1 MSRSDDGQKENSAP
15 VMFVFAGPNGSGKS
29 SINAQVL
36 KNPALGFSGEYINA
50 DDIAKSME
58 SQIPDYQ
65 TRNIKAAELAESR
78 RLIALQS
85 GHSFAF
91 ESVMSTPEK
100 VALLTQARER
110 GFQVAL
116 VFVTTDDAE
125 KNVAR
130 VSNRVAM
137 GGHAVEPD
145 TVRKRYHS
153 AMQLLPA
160 AVEHSDKALI
170 FDNSGTTPIRVVTK
184 NGPDVVIEPNAP
196 QWVESQFAAPYRA
209 RQTSLEQL
217 EAVAKG
223 SAPSI
228 TISEA
233 AAQHGRGYSGKI
245 VDQTSLH
252 TLQETG
258 EAGFVIHDKALGPKR
273 DFDNGT
279 YARITY
285 AFDKGKIPPE
295 EVVQRMEREAR
306 SKAFKELSRQ
316 EAVKQH
322 PELQASF
329 AQLDALKTQVE
340 GQQLSASEQATVM
353 ERLRENMARSIER
366 GQGQDQNAA
375 ANEGVATQSTR
386 SQDRER

>member
-58 SQIPDYQ
+58 SHIPDYG

-137 GGHAVEPD
+137 GGHAVDPD

-160 AVEHSDKALI
+160 AVEHSDKALV
-170 FDNSGTTPIRVVTK
+170 FDNSGTTPIRVATK

-196 QWVESQFAAPYRA
+196 QWVESQLAAPYRA
-209 RQTSLEQL
+209 RQASLEQL

-233 AAQHGRGYSGKI
+233 AAQHKRGYSGTI

-258 EAGFVIHDKALGPKR
+258 EASFVIHDKALGPKR
-273 DFDNGT
+273 DFDTGT

-285 AFDKGKIPPE
+285 AYDKGKIPPE
-295 EVVQRMEREAR
+295 EVVQRLEREAR
-306 SKAFKELSRQ
+306 SAAFRELSRQ
-316 EAVKQH
+316 EAVKLH
-322 PELQASF
+322 PELEASF
-329 AQLDALKTQVE
+329 IQLDALKAQVE
-340 GQQLSASEQATVM
+340 EQHLTTAEQATVM
-353 ERLRENMARSIER
+353 ARLRENMARSIER
-366 GQGQDQNAA
+366 GSSSDRGEAEHISLTA
-375 ANEGVATQSTR
+375 PATR
-386 SQDRER
+386 SRGHER

>member
-130 VSNRVAM
+130 VSNRVAL

-184 NGPDVVIEPNAP
+184 NGPDVLIEPNAP

-209 RQTSLEQL
+209 RQASLEQL

-252 TLQETG
+252 TLQEIG

-273 DFDNGT
+273 DFDTGT

-295 EVVQRMEREAR
+295 EVVQRLEREAR
-306 SKAFKELSRQ
+306 SAAFRELSRQ
-316 EAVKQH
+316 EAVKLH
-322 PELQASF
+322 PELEASF
-329 AQLDALKTQVE
+329 IQLDALSKQVE
-340 GQQLSASEQATVM
+340 GQHLTRAEQTIVM
-353 ERLRENMARSIER
+353 ERLRENLARSIER
-366 GQGQDQNAA
+366 GPSSDRGVSDQISPPAPA
-375 ANEGVATQSTR
+375 SRGR
-386 SQDRER
+386 DYER

>member
-1 MSRSDDGQKENSAP
+1 MSQSGDAQKDGSAP

-36 KNPALGFSGEYINA
+36 KNPALGFLGEYINA

-78 RLIALQS
+78 RVTALQA

-110 GFQVAL
+110 GFEVAL

-145 TVRKRYHS
+145 TVRRRYAS

-196 QWVESQFAAPYRA
+196 QWVEAQFAAPYRA
-209 RQTSLEQL
+209 RQASLKQL
-217 EAVAKG
+217 DAVAKG
-223 SAPSI
+223 SAPNI

-233 AAQHGRGYSGKI
+233 AAQHGRSYRGKV
-245 VDQTSLH
+245 VDQTAH
-252 TLQETG
+252 HALQES
-258 EAGFVIHDKALGPKR
+258 EDRGFVIHDKALGPKR
-273 DFDNGT
+273 DFDNGS
-279 YARITY
+279 YAQITY
-285 AFDKGKIPPE
+285 AYDKGKIPAE
-295 EVVQRMEREAR
+295 EVVQRIEREAR
-306 SKAFKELSRQ
+306 SKAFKELPRQ

-322 PELQASF
+322 PELQANF
-329 AQLDALKTQVE
+329 VQLDALKKQIQ
-340 GQQLSASEQATVM
+340 GQHLTAAEQATVM
-353 ERLRENMARSIER
+353 DRLHENMARAIER
-366 GQGQDQNAA
+366 GPAPGQSA
-375 ANEGVATQSTR
+375 STETEKSTHPIPSR
-386 SQDRER
+386 DHER

>member
-1 MSRSDDGQKENSAP
+1 
-15 VMFVFAGPNGSGKS
+15 
-29 SINAQVL
+29 
-36 KNPALGFSGEYINA
+36 
-50 DDIAKSME
+50 
-58 SQIPDYQ
+58 
-65 TRNIKAAELAESR
+65 
-78 RLIALQS
+78 
-85 GHSFAF
+85 
-91 ESVMSTPEK
+91 
-100 VALLTQARER
+100 
-110 GFQVAL
+110 
-116 VFVTTDDAE
+116 
-125 KNVAR
+125 
-130 VSNRVAM
+130 M
-137 GGHAVEPD
+137 GGHAVDPD

-153 AMQLLPA
+153 AMQLLPS

-209 RQTSLEQL
+209 RQASLEQL

-273 DFDNGT
+273 DFDTGT

-285 AFDKGKIPPE
+285 AYDKGKIPPE
-295 EVVQRMEREAR
+295 EVVQRIEREAR
-306 SKAFKELSRQ
+306 SAAFRELSRQ
-316 EAVKQH
+316 EALKQH
-322 PELQASF
+322 PELQASY
-329 AQLDALKTQVE
+329 AQLDALKSQVE
-340 GQQLSASEQATVM
+340 GQHLSASEQATVM

-366 GQGQDQNAA
+366 GQGADRGAKEQAA
-375 ANEGVATQSTR
+375 PAAPS
-386 SQDRER
+386 SPSLDHER

>member
-1 MSRSDDGQKENSAP
+1 MSRSDDEQKGNSAP

-130 VSNRVAM
+130 VSNRVAL
-137 GGHAVEPD
+137 GGHAVEPE

-209 RQTSLEQL
+209 RQASLAQL

-258 EAGFVIHDKALGPKR
+258 EAGFVIHDRALGPKR
-273 DFDNGT
+273 DFDTGT

-285 AFDKGKIPPE
+285 AYDKGKIPPE
-295 EVVQRMEREAR
+295 EVVQRLEREAR
-306 SKAFKELSRQ
+306 SAAFRDLSRQ
-316 EAVKQH
+316 EAVKLH
-322 PELQASF
+322 PELEASF
-329 AQLDALKTQVE
+329 IQLDALKAQVE
-340 GQQLSASEQATVM
+340 GQHLTTAEQATVM

-366 GQGQDQNAA
+366 GPSSDRVAA
-375 ANEGVATQSTR
+375 EHISPTGPASRGR
-386 SQDRER
+386 DHER

>member
-1 MSRSDDGQKENSAP
+1 MGQSDDAQKEVSAP

-36 KNPALGFSGEYINA
+36 QNPALGFSGEFINA

-65 TRNIKAAELAESR
+65 TRHIKAAELAESR
-78 RLIALQS
+78 RLIALQA

-137 GGHAVEPD
+137 GGHAVDPD
-145 TVRKRYHS
+145 TVRRRYDS

-160 AVEHSDKALI
+160 AVEHSDKALV

-184 NGPDVVIEPNAP
+184 NGPDVTIEPNAP

-209 RQTSLEQL
+209 RQDSLKQL

-223 SAPSI
+223 AAPSL

-233 AAQHGRGYSGKI
+233 AAQHGRSYHGKI
-245 VDQTSLH
+245 ADQTSLH
-252 TLQETG
+252 TLQESG
-258 EAGFVIHDKALGPKR
+258 EGGFVIHDKALGPRR
-273 DFDNGT
+273 DYDNGS

-285 AFDKGKIPPE
+285 AYDKGKIPAE
-295 EVVQRMEREAR
+295 EVVQRIEQAAR
-306 SKAFKELSRQ
+306 SKAFKELSRH

-322 PELQASF
+322 PELETNF
-329 AQLDALKTQVE
+329 NQLDALKAQIQ
-340 GQQLSASEQATVM
+340 GQHLTAAEQATVM
-353 ERLRENMARSIER
+353 DRLRENMARSIER
-366 GQGQDQNAA
+366 GQAHEQRT
-375 ANEGVATQSTR
+375 ETQSEKATNSAR

>member
-1 MSRSDDGQKENSAP
+1 
-15 VMFVFAGPNGSGKS
+15 
-29 SINAQVL
+29 
-36 KNPALGFSGEYINA
+36 
-50 DDIAKSME
+50 
-58 SQIPDYQ
+58 
-65 TRNIKAAELAESR
+65 
-78 RLIALQS
+78 
-85 GHSFAF
+85 
-91 ESVMSTPEK
+91 
-100 VALLTQARER
+100 
-110 GFQVAL
+110 
-116 VFVTTDDAE
+116 
-125 KNVAR
+125 
-130 VSNRVAM
+130 
-137 GGHAVEPD
+137 
-145 TVRKRYHS
+145 
-153 AMQLLPA
+153 
-160 AVEHSDKALI
+160 
-170 FDNSGTTPIRVVTK
+170 
-184 NGPDVVIEPNAP
+184 
-196 QWVESQFAAPYRA
+196 VESQFAAPYRA
-209 RQTSLEQL
+209 RKASLDQL

-252 TLQETG
+252 TLQEAG
-258 EAGFVIHDKALGPKR
+258 EAGFIIHDKALGPKR
-273 DFDNGT
+273 DFDTGT

-285 AFDKGKIPPE
+285 AYDKGKIPPE

-322 PELQASF
+322 PELQSSF
-329 AQLDALKTQVE
+329 AQLDALKAQVE

>member
-1 MSRSDDGQKENSAP
+1 MSQSDDAQKENSAP

-36 KNPALGFSGEYINA
+36 KNPALDFSGEYINA

-78 RLIALQS
+78 RLIALQA

-130 VSNRVAM
+130 VNNRVAM

-145 TVRKRYHS
+145 TVRRRYQS

-196 QWVESQFAAPYRA
+196 QWVESQFATPYRE
-209 RQTSLEQL
+209 RQDSLKQL

-228 TISEA
+228 IISEA
-233 AAQHGRGYSGKI
+233 AAQHGRSYSGKI
-245 VDQTSLH
+245 VDQTPLH
-252 TLQETG
+252 TLQESA
-258 EAGFVIHDKALGPKR
+258 EVGFVIHDKALCPKR
-273 DFDNGT
+273 DFDSGS

-285 AFDKGKIPPE
+285 AYDKGKIPAE
-295 EVVQRMEREAR
+295 EVVQRVEREAR
-306 SKAFKELSRQ
+306 SRAFKELSRQ

-322 PELQASF
+322 PELQPSF
-329 AQLDALKTQVE
+329 TQLDALKAQIE
-340 GQQLSASEQATVM
+340 GQHLTAAEQATVM
-353 ERLRENMARSIER
+353 DRLRENMARSIER
-366 GQGQDQNAA
+366 GPAPDSGTDAHNAA
-375 ANEGVATQSTR
+375 AGQPSR

>member
-1 MSRSDDGQKENSAP
+1 MSQSGDAQKDGSAP

-78 RLIALQS
+78 RAIALQA

-110 GFQVAL
+110 GFEVAL

-145 TVRKRYHS
+145 TVRRRYAS
-153 AMQLLPA
+153 AMQLL
-160 AVEHSDKALI
+160 
-170 FDNSGTTPIRVVTK
+170 R
-184 NGPDVVIEPNAP
+184 
-196 QWVESQFAAPYRA
+196 
-209 RQTSLEQL
+209 
-217 EAVAKG
+217 
-223 SAPSI
+223 
-228 TISEA
+228 
-233 AAQHGRGYSGKI
+233 
-245 VDQTSLH
+245 
-252 TLQETG
+252 
-258 EAGFVIHDKALGPKR
+258 
-273 DFDNGT
+273 
-279 YARITY
+279 
-285 AFDKGKIPPE
+285 
-295 EVVQRMEREAR
+295 
-306 SKAFKELSRQ
+306 
-316 EAVKQH
+316 
-322 PELQASF
+322 
-329 AQLDALKTQVE
+329 
-340 GQQLSASEQATVM
+340 
-353 ERLRENMARSIER
+353 
-366 GQGQDQNAA
+366 
-375 ANEGVATQSTR
+375 
-386 SQDRER
+386 

>member
-1 MSRSDDGQKENSAP
+1 
-15 VMFVFAGPNGSGKS
+15 
-29 SINAQVL
+29 
-36 KNPALGFSGEYINA
+36 
-50 DDIAKSME
+50 ME

-209 RQTSLEQL
+209 RQASLDKL

-233 AAQHGRGYSGKI
+233 AAQHGRGYSGRI

-252 TLQETG
+252 TLQEAG
-258 EAGFVIHDKALGPKR
+258 EAGFIIHDKALGPKR
-273 DFDNGT
+273 DFDTGT

-285 AFDKGKIPPE
+285 AYDKGKIPPE
-295 EVVQRMEREAR
+295 EVVQRLEREAR
-306 SKAFKELSRQ
+306 SAAFRELSRQ
-316 EAVKQH
+316 DAVKQH
-322 PELQASF
+322 PELQASY
-329 AQLDALKTQVE
+329 AQLDALKAQVE
-340 GQQLSASEQATVM
+340 VQHLSAAEQATVM

-375 ANEGVATQSTR
+375 AHVGPATQSSR